1 MVVLQIPAPRHHCP
15 VFKMHNVYL
24 LSSCR
29 TAAPPFVSE
38 FPKSF
43 TITKTKALRNGLLAF
58 CILTSSLTGAV
69 SVSCLLCH
77 VSSTYF
83 NRREIVH
90 LFQTS
95 SKALRKS

>member
-38 FPKSF
+38 FPKSS

-58 CILTSSLTGAV
+58 AFSPP
-69 SVSCLLCH
+69 
-77 VSSTYF
+77 
-83 NRREIVH
+83 
-90 LFQTS
+90 
-95 SKALRKS
+95 ALRVQFQFLAFSVM